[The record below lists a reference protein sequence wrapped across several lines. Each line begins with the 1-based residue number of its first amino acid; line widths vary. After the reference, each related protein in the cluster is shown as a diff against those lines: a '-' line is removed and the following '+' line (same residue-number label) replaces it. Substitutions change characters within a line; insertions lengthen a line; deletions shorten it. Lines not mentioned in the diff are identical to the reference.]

1 LKIDPNYNP
10 VLNNYAYYLALE
22 NKSLKK
28 AYKMSKKTIETEPD
42 NATYLDTCAWILH
55 LLERNE
61 EAKAH
66 LKHAMIYG
74 GTEDKDILLHY
85 AEVLDALGN
94 KDLAKIYRE
103 QAAKKGN

>member
-1 LKIDPNYNP
+1 
-10 VLNNYAYYLALE
+10 
-22 NKSLKK
+22 
-28 AYKMSKKTIETEPD
+28 
-42 NATYLDTCAWILH
+42 
-55 LLERNE
+55 LLGRNE

-85 AEVLDALGN
+85 AEVLDALGD